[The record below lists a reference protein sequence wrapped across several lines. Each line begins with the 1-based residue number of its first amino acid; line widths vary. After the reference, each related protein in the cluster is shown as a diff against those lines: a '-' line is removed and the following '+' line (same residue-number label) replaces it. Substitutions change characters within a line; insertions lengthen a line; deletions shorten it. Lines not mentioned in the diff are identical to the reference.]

1 MNLPTALT
9 VGRIATTPLI
19 AALPFFPSATARHWA
34 FILFLVAV
42 NTDWVD
48 GWLARTRKQETDFGR
63 MLDPLADKLL
73 LVGTFAPMYWLARTM
88 PFDTPMGTYGLP
100 LWVVV
105 LVLGREVTMTWF
117 RQYASRRGIVILSN
131 WPAKWKTSV
140 TGFWQGAAYCWFWVA
155 TMAAESGWAPSDYRV
170 VRLTLGS
177 IGLLAMT
184 LGVGLTVYSAI
195 IYVHDYGRVFGTPPA
210 AKG

>member
-9 VGRIATTPLI
+9 VSRIATMPLI
-19 AALPFFPSATARHWA
+19 AALPFVPSATARHWA

-73 LVGTFAPMYWLARTM
+73 LVGTFVPMYWLGRTM
-88 PFDTPMGTYGLP
+88 PFNTPVGTYGLP

-117 RQYASRRGIVILSN
+117 RQYAARRNVIIASI
-131 WPAKWKTSV
+131 WPAKWKTGV

-155 TMAAESGWAPSDYRV
+155 TMAAESAWAPADF
-170 VRLTLGS
+170 RLTRLTIGTV
-177 IGLLAMT
+177 GLLAMT
-184 LGVGLTVYSAI
+184 LAVVLTLYSAI
-195 IYVHDYGRVFGTPPA
+195 IYLRQYHKVLGTTA
-210 AKG
+210 A